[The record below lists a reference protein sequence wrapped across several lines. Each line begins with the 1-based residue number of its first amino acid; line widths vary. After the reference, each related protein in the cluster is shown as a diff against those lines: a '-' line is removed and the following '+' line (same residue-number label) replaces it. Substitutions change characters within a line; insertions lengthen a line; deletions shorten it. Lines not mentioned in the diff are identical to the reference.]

1 MNIALIFDSTEDI
14 ELHINA
20 LNRLAMADNDFD
32 PRVKQYIQSVAKSYS
47 VFYPSF
53 SSEKCLETTL
63 SGDEFNK
70 ALEKIKTSPVR
81 SRMLLKDLIVL
92 GHVDG
97 HYTDDEKELVSQ
109 IGQKLDIASDIV
121 KELEVCIKNMLD
133 DVNKINFVIY
143 GTTVGESG
151 CINA

>member
-1 MNIALIFDSTEDI
+1 MNIDLIFDSAEDI

-32 PRVKQYIQSVAKSYS
+32 PREKQYIQSVAKSYS
-47 VFYPSF
+47 VLYPSF

-63 SGDEFNK
+63 SDDEFNK

-133 DVNKINFVIY
+133 DVNKLNFVIY
-143 GTTVGESG
+143 GTTVSEAG
-151 CINA
+151 CVKP